1 MPGLDPGIRAA
12 STKAEVGLDCRVKP
26 GNDDF
31 VKRRVSMT
39 MLQTRR
45 RFLATTAFAGAAGL
59 IGSPRVLAAEPP
71 LETTTV
77 RLGKIPAS
85 CDAPI
90 YAAAELLRSEGF
102 TDVRFINTAPGPA
115 RIEALGR
122 GEFDFTMSSALTQ
135 INALDTGIP
144 LTIVA
149 GLHAG
154 CYELFARAGVR
165 GITDFKG
172 KRVGLASVSP
182 ALLIMMAASVGL
194 DRKEIDWVTDPA
206 LRPLDL
212 FADGKIDAFLGFPPE
227 PQELRARNA
236 GHVIVNTALDRPWSQ
251 YLCCML
257 VGNREFVHKSPVAT
271 KRVVR
276 AILKATDLC
285 DSEPQRV
292 AQDIADRGFAS
303 RYDPL
308 LQTLKDNPYKWREYD
323 AEDTIRF
330 WALRLHEAGF
340 IKASPQKII
349 ADSADWRFLN
359 ELKRELKA

>member
-1 MPGLDPGIRAA
+1 MIA
-12 STKAEVGLDCRVKP
+12 
-26 GNDDF
+26 
-31 VKRRVSMT
+31 
-39 MLQTRR
+39 RR
-45 RFLATTAFAGAAGL
+45 RFISALAAAGVAGV
-59 IGSPRVLAAEPP
+59 IVPPRVRAAQAP
-71 LETTTV
+71 LETTTI

-90 YAAAELLRSEGF
+90 YAAADLLRAEGF
-102 TDVRFINTAPGPA
+102 TDVRFISTAPGPT

-122 GEFDFTMSSALTQ
+122 GEFDFTMTSALTQ
-135 INALDTGIP
+135 INALDTGVP

-165 GITDFKG
+165 GITDLKG

-182 ALLIMMAASVGL
+182 ALLIMMAAAVGL

-227 PQELRARNA
+227 PQQLRARNA

-251 YLCCML
+251 YFCCML
-257 VGNREFVHKSPVAT
+257 VGNREFVRNNPVAT
-271 KRVVR
+271 KRAVR

-285 DSEPQRV
+285 DSESERV
-292 AQDIADRGFAS
+292 ARAIADRGFAD
-303 RYDPL
+303 RYDFL
-308 LQTLKDNPYKWREYD
+308 LQTLQDNPYKWREYD

-349 ADSADWRFLN
+349 AEGTDWRFLN

>member
-1 MPGLDPGIRAA
+1 M
-12 STKAEVGLDCRVKP
+12 
-26 GNDDF
+26 
-31 VKRRVSMT
+31 
-39 MLQTRR
+39 MLRQTRR
-45 RFLATTAFAGAAGL
+45 RFLTTWSMAGATGL
-59 IGSPRVLAAEPP
+59 ITIPRALAAESP

-90 YAAAELLRSEGF
+90 YAADDLLRIEGF
-102 TDVRFINTAPGPA
+102 TEVRFVGTAPGPT
-115 RIEALGR
+115 RIAALGR
-122 GEFDFTMSSALTQ
+122 GEFDFAMSSALTQ
-135 INALDTGIP
+135 INALDTGVPI
-144 LTIVA
+144 TIVA

-154 CYELFARAGVR
+154 CYELFAREGIR
-165 GITDFKG
+165 GITDLKG

-194 DRKEIDWVTDPA
+194 DRKDIDWVNDPA

-227 PQELRARNA
+227 PQELRARHA
-236 GHVIVNTALDRPWSQ
+236 GHVILNTALDRPWSQ

-257 VGNREFVHKSPVAT
+257 AGNHEFIRKNPIAT

-276 AILKATDLC
+276 AVLKATDLC
-285 DSEPQRV
+285 DSEPERV
-292 AQDIADRGFAS
+292 ARAIADRGFAD
-303 RYDPL
+303 RYAPL

-323 AEDTIRF
+323 AEDTMRF
-330 WALRLHEAGF
+330 WALRLHEVGF
-340 IKASPQKII
+340 IKSSPQKII
-349 ADSADWRFLN
+349 ADGTDWRFLD